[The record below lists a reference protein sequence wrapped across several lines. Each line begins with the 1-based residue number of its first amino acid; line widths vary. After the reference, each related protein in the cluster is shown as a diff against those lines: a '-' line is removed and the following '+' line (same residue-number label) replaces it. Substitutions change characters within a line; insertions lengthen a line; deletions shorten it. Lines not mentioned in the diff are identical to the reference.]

1 MTHKIEPNNVL
12 SELSKFMLA
21 DGFDIVFDNDKSH
34 GSYFY
39 DSKNKREILDFFT
52 FFASSPIG
60 FNHKKLNNKEFIEKI
75 GKIALHKPSNSDIY
89 TVEMAEF
96 VSTFA
101 RVAKPEWMKYLF
113 FVSGGAL
120 AVENALKTAFDW
132 KIRKNLS
139 KGKGEKGNK
148 ILHFKHAF
156 HGRSGYTLSLT
167 NTFDPR
173 KTKYFPKF
181 DWPRVESP
189 ALHFPVDEQEIER
202 IKKEEIKIMNEISN
216 IIKNDGD
223 DIAALLIEPIQAEG
237 GDRHFRQEFFEQLR
251 KITLD
256 NDILFI
262 VDEVQT
268 GMGMTGKFWCIE
280 HYNVKP
286 DIISFGK
293 KSQICGII
301 ASDRVDEVKDNVF
314 VEASRINSTWG
325 GNLVDMVRSDYILRI
340 IEEDKLVE
348 NAGKMGTVL
357 LDGMKGIKTDKM
369 SNIRGKGLLIAFDL
383 ANSKERDRMFD
394 KLFENGLFTIKCGE
408 KSIRFRPPLN
418 LNKEDALKG
427 IEILEKS
434 LKQI

>member
-1 MTHKIEPNNVL
+1 
-12 SELSKFMLA
+12 
-21 DGFDIVFDNDKSH
+21 
-34 GSYFY
+34 
-39 DSKNKREILDFFT
+39 
-52 FFASSPIG
+52 
-60 FNHKKLNNKEFIEKI
+60 
-75 GKIALHKPSNSDIY
+75 
-89 TVEMAEF
+89 MAEF

-202 IKKEEIKIMNEISN
+202 VKKEEFKIMSEISK

-348 NAGKMGTVL
+348 NAGQMGTIL

-383 ANSKERDRMFD
+383 KDFKERDRMFE
-394 KLFENGLFTIKCGE
+394 KLFDNGLFSIKCGE
-408 KSIRFRPPLN
+408 K
-418 LNKEDALKG
+418 
-427 IEILEKS
+427 
-434 LKQI
+434 